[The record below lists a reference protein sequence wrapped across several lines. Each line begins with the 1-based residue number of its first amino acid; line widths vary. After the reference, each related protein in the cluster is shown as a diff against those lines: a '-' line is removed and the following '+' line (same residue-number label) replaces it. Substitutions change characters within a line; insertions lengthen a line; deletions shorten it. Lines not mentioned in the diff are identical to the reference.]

1 MIHAMTSS
9 VRPVERAFG
18 KISPET
24 KLVHFMDTELLSLLQ
39 SEKSITPQIIR
50 RFSRLVESAAESDAD
65 CIQLTC
71 SAFNELTSVL
81 QPLSDVKI
89 FRSDEAMLDTALN
102 YERIGIV
109 STVNET
115 PPVLINYLREKKK
128 SVNVQT
134 LINTEALQ
142 RLFHG
147 NQEAHDKLVTNM
159 VYELEGETEVIIL
172 SQYSQAHIA
181 EQLSVSVPVL
191 TGPDA
196 SVKRCLE
203 YMEAR
208 T

>member
-1 MIHAMTSS
+1 M
-9 VRPVERAFG
+9 
-18 KISPET
+18 
-24 KLVHFMDTELLSLLQ
+24 Q

-81 QPLSDVKI
+81 RPLSDVKI